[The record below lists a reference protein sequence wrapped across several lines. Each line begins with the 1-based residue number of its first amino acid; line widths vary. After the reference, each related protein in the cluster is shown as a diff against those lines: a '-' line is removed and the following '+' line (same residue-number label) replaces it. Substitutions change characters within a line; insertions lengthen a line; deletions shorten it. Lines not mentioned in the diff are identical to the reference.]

1 MIHIY
6 YIEWKIDPMRREN
19 EFRYSKLANIL
30 REQILSGYIKPG
42 EYLLSEN
49 ELCKHYGMSRT
60 SVRKSLDQL
69 LKDRLIV
76 KKVGQGT
83 IVSPDLVVPVSERKV
98 LRVLATS
105 PSHFADSCMQTLI
118 DAFQQKYSHVDVKF
132 MSFPTLDFWE
142 SIRASSEMGLQPD
155 VIFAGDRQCLES
167 GLSDDD
173 FIDLQEPLEQ
183 SLQAMYPRM
192 AGAFRQGEAIIA
204 APVTF
209 STVYLAYNPQLFEAY
224 GIEKPGP
231 HWTRDEFVAA
241 ARQLTVDTDGDG
253 IVDQYGFS
261 VNSAFNR
268 WPVIALQ
275 NGVKFDGN
283 EDKEPLVRT
292 LTFIHDLL
300 FRYRIAVNSAKFL
313 RNSDAF
319 VRGKTGMVLTTSI
332 ELAGWR
338 NEQLEFEPQVAPLPF
353 GEEKGTL
360 LIANAFMIPSRCSDP
375 ELAVEFVR
383 TALGPELQESI
394 GRSSQFVSVLRE
406 VNERLW
412 DKETLESLNI
422 RDERIENGHF
432 LFEMIPDSNRVEEL
446 DSALGLF
453 WAGLEAAEAAAE
465 RLRSLR

>member
-1 MIHIY
+1 
-6 YIEWKIDPMRREN
+6 MRREN
-19 EFRYSKLANIL
+19 EFRYTKLANIL

-49 ELCKHYGMSRT
+49 ELCKHYSMSRT

-83 IVSPDLVVPVSERKV
+83 VVSPDLVVPVSERKV

-105 PSHFADSCMQTLI
+105 PSHFADSCMQHII
-118 DAFQQKYSHVDVKF
+118 DVFQQKYSHVDVKF

-142 SIRASSEMGLQPD
+142 SIRASSDMGLQPD

-167 GLSDDD
+167 DLGQDAFL
-173 FIDLQEPLEQ
+173 DLQGPLEQ

-192 AGAFRQGEAIIA
+192 AGAFRQGQAVIA

-209 STVYLAYNPQLFEAY
+209 STVYLAYNPQLFDAY
-224 GIEKPGP
+224 GVERPGP
-231 HWTRDEFVAA
+231 NWTRDDFVEA
-241 ARQLTVDTDGDG
+241 ARKLTVDTDGDG

-261 VNSAFNR
+261 VNSSFNR

-275 NGVKFDGN
+275 NGVRFDN
-283 EDKEPLVRT
+283 ADDKEPLIRT

-300 FRYRIAVNSAKFL
+300 YRYRVATNSAKFL

-319 VRGKTGMVLTTSI
+319 VRGKSGMVLTTSI

-338 NEQLEFEPQVAPLPF
+338 NDQLDFEAQVAPLPF
-353 GEEKGTL
+353 GEEKATL

-383 TALGPELQESI
+383 TALDPGLQESI
-394 GRSSQFVSVLRE
+394 GRSSQFLSVLRT
-406 VNERLW
+406 VNEELW

-422 RDERIENGHF
+422 KDDRIENSHF
-432 LFEMIPDSNRVEEL
+432 LFEMIPDSSRIEEL
-446 DSALGLF
+446 DAALGLY
-453 WAGLEAAEAAAE
+453 WAGLESANAAAE
-465 RLRSLR
+465 RLLRKQG